1 MKSVK
6 CELKAYYVAFNN
18 GRWTEVVP
26 RRSKHLRLWI
36 QLRKLEGLL
45 SWLCA
50 CILEGLLRW
59 LCACILEGLLRW
71 LCACILCLRWYDQKH
86 EIQSN
91 LEIGVNWINT
101 SFPSLG
107 YSVSLESVIILSF
120 WILCTCFVFFRC
132 GTPTSMCH
140 FFRPSVRH
148 APYLR
153 NQSWSNHNFWYTCVK
168 WFYLLALFSF
178 FWNFN
183 FLGC

>member
-107 YSVSLESVIILSF
+107 YSVSLESVLFYHSEF
-120 WILCTCFVFFRC
+120 CVLVLWFLDVGHPPLCVTF
-132 GTPTSMCH
+132 
-140 FFRPSVRH
+140 SVRLSVTH
-148 APYLR
+148 HI
-153 NQSWSNHNFWYTCVK
+153 SGTNHDLIIIFGTHV
-168 WFYLLALFSF
+168 
-178 FWNFN
+178 
-183 FLGC
+183 